1 MVRLKVGKIT
11 YLELKCFFLFLF
23 CFVLFFFYILI
34 QYSDKFEDYMKT
46 QVSSPILKDNGNA
59 YLLVM
64 VCLLLWDT

>member
-11 YLELKCFFLFLF
+11 YLELKCF
-23 CFVLFFFYILI
+23 FFFYILI